1 MEAQNNSNL
10 RLMAFN
16 ALRMLPDD
24 KLIAMYENASKQSA
38 QGKGKKFMIRYIL
51 DSGKIHIETDEGD
64 GQEKK
69 KEIFRHKKA
78 KLIMDCFHK
87 LTAEM
92 DSDEFSTTETLRNIY
107 YKVFDDAPE
116 DKAPFF
122 KPNFMDN
129 VAKFLPLAL
138 QKVSEDAPIEE
149 INDIVISGYK
159 DLFILVPLEHQAAI
173 LGTMN
178 MCAVNCRERT
188 GKTPKV
194 LNDFS
199 EYVSA
204 VYHYENQEDK
214 RFLGKIR
221 YKEIQEYE
229 VSANDINL
237 DQTED
242 DCPDT
247 PLVNSHHPDIEEA
260 PVEQEAIPPPN
271 TPDPVVHIVDGQLP
285 AFQKRAQ
292 EILDNIGTLMF
303 PAKYRRISIQEIT
316 TKSWNKLR
324 KNLGLKGR
332 WEIFCES
339 NPGENPK
346 QNKKLTYKSPHY
358 VEETFEG
365 CYPSDGLHVS
375 DHPYGNIHL
384 LRR

>member
-1 MEAQNNSNL
+1 MDNQQNM

-51 DSGKIHIETDEGD
+51 DSGKIHISTDEGD
-64 GQEKK
+64 GQEAK
-69 KEIFRHKKA
+69 KEIFRHRKA
-78 KLIMDCFHK
+78 KLILDCLHK
-87 LTAEM
+87 LTAPM

-107 YKVFDDAPE
+107 SKVFEDAPQDE
-116 DKAPFF
+116 VPFF
-122 KPNFMDN
+122 KPKLMEH

-138 QKVSEDAPIEE
+138 QKVSEDAPVKEV
-149 INDIVISGYK
+149 NDIVINGYK
-159 DLFILVPLEHQAAI
+159 NLFVLVPSHYQAAI

-188 GKTPKV
+188 GKTPI
-194 LNDFS
+194 LLDSFS

-204 VYHYENQEDK
+204 VYHYEKQDDA

-221 YKEIQEYE
+221 YQEIQDYE

-237 DQTED
+237 QTED

-247 PLVNSHHPDIEEA
+247 PLVNSHHPDIEET
-260 PVEQEAIPPPN
+260 PQEPQQQEAIPPPN
-271 TPDPVVHIVDGQLP
+271 TPDPVVKVVDGELP
-285 AFQKRAQ
+285 ENIENVQ
-292 EILDNIGTLMF
+292 EILNNVGTLMF
-303 PAKYRRISIQEIT
+303 PAKYRRISVQELT

-324 KNLGLKGR
+324 KDLGLKGR
-332 WEIFCES
+332 WEIFCET
-339 NPGENPK
+339 NPGDHPK
-346 QNKKLTYKSPHY
+346 QNKKITYKSPHF
-358 VEETFEG
+358 VEETYEG

-375 DHPYGNIHL
+375 DHPYGNIYL